1 MQQQIK
7 DEPVWVRPRRGAQMA
22 GIGLTKFYEW
32 LNAKKIESVKID
44 GIRLVRVASIK
55 SIGEDAA

>member
-1 MQQQIK
+1 
-7 DEPVWVRPRRGAQMA
+7 MA